1 MKASIVLAGALAAA
15 LPALAPAQM
24 YKWVDEKG
32 VTHYSE
38 SPPPSGKSQPVPI
51 KPRADPAPVP
61 VPIKPSA
68 ATAPSNAVKAAPPK
82 AGASRPPQPAKEPP
96 VETPAQAELRRLSGE
111 WKTAPGQAV
120 TFSLTITTWGDSV
133 FLDFV
138 RKDWKAAN
146 INGRVAFDFTG
157 ANGQGRFSLSSP
169 PFGEWSTQ
177 TTPTRVDY
185 RLRGDVMEAS
195 VTSSVYAGSYTLR
208 RTPP

>member
-82 AGASRPPQPAKEPP
+82 AGASRPPQPTKEPP
-96 VETPAQAELRRLSGE
+96 AETPGQAELRRLSGE

-138 RKDWKAAN
+138 RKDWKVAN
-146 INGRVAFDFTG
+146 INGRVSYDFTG
-157 ANGQGRFSLSSP
+157 ANGQGRFSVSSQP
-169 PFGEWSTQ
+169 SDDWDVRM
-177 TTPTRVDY
+177 TPTRIDY
-185 RLRGDVMEAS
+185 RLRGDALEAS
-195 VTSSVYAGSYTLR
+195 VTSSIFAGSYTLR
-208 RTPP
+208 K